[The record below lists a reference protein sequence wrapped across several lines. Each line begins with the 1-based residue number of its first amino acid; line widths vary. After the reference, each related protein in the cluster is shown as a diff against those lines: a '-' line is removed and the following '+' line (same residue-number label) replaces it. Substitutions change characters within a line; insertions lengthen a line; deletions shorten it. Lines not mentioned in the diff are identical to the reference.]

1 MATKKWD
8 PSLYDSQHSFVWEL
22 ADSILGW
29 LAPQQGETIL
39 DLGCGTGHL
48 SARIAEV
55 GAHVIGL
62 DSSPAM
68 IASAREKYPEVEFR
82 VDDARTFRLDRA
94 QDAIFSNAALHW
106 IPEADMVV
114 ERVHQTLRRSGRF
127 VAEFGG
133 AGNVGAIVSAAKS
146 VLEPEGLFS
155 WPNQYYP
162 TAEAYAEVLEQGGM
176 RVRRIELVPRLTR
189 LQGEEGLRTWLRMF
203 RGELLDRI
211 PPDRL
216 DSSLSEIEEAA
227 RPPLYR
233 DGAWHADYV
242 RLRVE
247 AHRP

>member
-1 MATKKWD
+1 MATNKWD

-22 ADSILGW
+22 AETILGW
-29 LAPQQGETIL
+29 LAPQHDESIL

-48 SARIAEV
+48 TARIAEV

-62 DSSPAM
+62 DSSSAM
-68 IASAREKYPEVEFR
+68 IASARQNYAEVAFR

-94 QDAIFSNAALHW
+94 QDAIFSNATLHW

-114 ERVHQTLRRSGRF
+114 ERVHETLRRSGRF

-133 AGNVGAIVSAAKS
+133 AGNVEAIVSAAKS

-176 RVRRIELVPRLTR
+176 RVRRIELVPRLTQ

-227 RPPLYR
+227 RLPLYR